1 MRSMVA
7 AVVALVIAGLLL
19 VVVGTTAPPLART
32 CAANLSEAACESAVN
47 AVLRRGL
54 PPLHPL
60 ILGAH
65 AEPGAA
71 PGSDQF
77 GHRATVAFD
86 LLGVPG
92 PTSVELFFDEGAH
105 WGGEADRSGAEMA
118 AWAVAPLLVAII
130 GAAVVLGLA
139 WRRRP
144 KVTA

>member
-1 MRSMVA
+1 MRGMVA
-7 AVVALVIAGLLL
+7 AVVALIITSLLL
-19 VVVGTTAPPLART
+19 VVVGTWAPPLART
-32 CAANLSEAACESAVN
+32 CSANLSEAACESAVD

-65 AEPGAA
+65 VEPGAA

-77 GHRATVAFD
+77 GHRATVDLD

-105 WGGEADRSGAEMA
+105 WGGESDRSGSEMA
-118 AWAVAPLLVAII
+118 AWAVAPLLVTII
-130 GAAVVLGLA
+130 VAVLLLGLT
-139 WRRRP
+139 WRRRSR
-144 KVTA
+144 VRA